1 MSQIM
6 RYLKDEDFKLNIKNN
21 TIYIDNYQKVEKL
34 ADNEI
39 SIISIDKIIEITG
52 KDFTIKKLL
61 DKEILFTGEIK
72 NIKFIQK

>member
-1 MSQIM
+1 MSQIT
-6 RYLKDEDFKLNIKNN
+6 RYLKDEEFKLNIKNN
-21 TIYIDNYQKVEKL
+21 TIYIDNYQKIEKL

-39 SIISIDKIIEITG
+39 TIISNDKIIEITG